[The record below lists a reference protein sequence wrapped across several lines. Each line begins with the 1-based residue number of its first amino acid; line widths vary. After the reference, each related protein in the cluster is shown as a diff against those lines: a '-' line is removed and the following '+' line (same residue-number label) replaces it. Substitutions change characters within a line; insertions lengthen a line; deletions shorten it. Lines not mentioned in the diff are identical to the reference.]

1 MKRQRIVAAW
11 LACIM
16 AAFVLPFAA
25 LAEGGGIAISLS
37 GGNDTLATGDYL
49 SVNVKFDEAV
59 ASFGGAEFN
68 VDYDSTA
75 LKFVSYT
82 ALLGSAA
89 DEDTAESGSG
99 TGMLNYG
106 GVKDGKV
113 KILLVNAGIISG
125 GDVSIAA
132 NTVIGNIVFK
142 VIGQNTTGTSYK
154 TSYKIASEGFSAIA
168 AEKTGETE
176 TTLTP
181 AGSTFTPT
189 TVTVSDS
196 VTYPT
201 DGAPTV
207 YCITSEANGVVT
219 LSLKASIADLQRLN
233 MQLTLNGYTDI
244 AAASDCPFTVS
255 IDGGSVTISHNAAP
269 NTDGVD
275 MRSGVAVLTMK
286 KSGASQS
293 ITPAPKAIATKD
305 ANGALSPITKPKV
318 TDDPLGGR
326 MLGDVNNDGEVTSA
340 DALAILKHS
349 VGMEKLKGVDLLV
362 ADINGDGDVTS
373 ADALLALKRSVGML
387 DENYK
392 EK

>member
-16 AAFVLPFAA
+16 AAFVLPLAA
-25 LAEGGGIAISLS
+25 LAEGGDIAISLS
-37 GGNDTLATGDYL
+37 GGNAELAVGDYL
-49 SVNVKFDEAV
+49 SVNVKFDAAV

-68 VDYDSTA
+68 VEYDSTV
-75 LKFVSYT
+75 LEFVSYT
-82 ALLGSAA
+82 ALLGSTA

-125 GDVSIAA
+125 GDTSIAA

-154 TSYKIASEGFSAIA
+154 IASEGFSAIA

-176 TTLTP
+176 TALTP
-181 AGSTFTPT
+181 AGSTFTET

-201 DGAPTV
+201 AGAPTI
-207 YCITSEANGVVT
+207 YCLTSEKDGAVT
-219 LSLKASIADLQRLN
+219 LSLKANIADLQRLD
-233 MQLTLNGYTDI
+233 MQLTLDGYTGI
-244 AAASDCPFTVS
+244 AKVEGCSLNVTVS
-255 IDGGSVTISHNAAP
+255 NNVATITYDAQNGS
-269 NTDGVD
+269 GVD

-293 ITPAPKAIATKD
+293 ITSAPKAIATKD
-305 ANGALSPITKPKV
+305 ANGALSPITQPTV

-326 MLGDVNNDGEVTSA
+326 MLGDVD
-340 DALAILKHS
+340 
-349 VGMEKLKGVDLLV
+349 
-362 ADINGDGDVTS
+362 GDGNITLRDAMFIFQAKANKRTLSGVS
-373 ADALLALKRSVGML
+373 ALCADTDKDGKITLRDAMFILQYKANKR
-387 DENYK
+387 DADFNIK
-392 EK
+392 

>member
-1 MKRQRIVAAW
+1 
-11 LACIM
+11 M

-37 GGNDTLATGDYL
+37 GGNAALAVGDYL
-49 SVNVKFDEAV
+49 SVNVKFDAAV

-142 VIGQNTTGTSYK
+142 VIGQNTTG

-255 IDGGSVTISHNAAP
+255 IDGGSVTISRNAAP

-293 ITPAPKAIATKD
+293 ITSAPKAIATKD
-305 ANGALSPITKPKV
+305 ANGALSPITKPTV
-318 TDDPLGGR
+318 TDDPYGGYEY
-326 MLGDVNNDGEVTSA
+326 GDVN
-340 DALAILKHS
+340 
-349 VGMEKLKGVDLLV
+349 
-362 ADINGDGDVTS
+362 GDGRIDVTDAS
-373 ADALLALKRSVGML
+373 LILQHIAKLITLTPEQIARADVAYNNSIDVTDATLILMYIAKFDVKFGVQ
-387 DENYK
+387 
-392 EK
+392 

>member
-25 LAEGGGIAISLS
+25 LAEGGDIAISLS
-37 GGNDTLATGDYL
+37 GGNAALAVGDYL
-49 SVNVKFDEAV
+49 SVNVKFDAAV

-68 VDYDSTA
+68 VEYDSTV
-75 LKFVSYT
+75 LEFVSYT

-125 GDVSIAA
+125 GDTSIAA
-132 NTVIGNIVFK
+132 NTAIGNIVFK
-142 VIGQNTTGTSYK
+142 VIGQNTTG

-176 TTLTP
+176 TALTP
-181 AGSTFTPT
+181 AGSTFTET

-201 DGAPTV
+201 ENAPTV
-207 YCITSEANGVVT
+207 YCITSEANGVVS
-219 LSLKASIADLQRLN
+219 LSLKASIADLQRLD
-233 MQLTLNGYTDI
+233 MQLTLTGYENIT
-244 AAASDCPFTVS
+244 AVADCPLNVTVS
-255 IDGGSVTISHNAAP
+255 NNVATITYDAQNGS
-269 NTDGVD
+269 GVD

-293 ITPAPKAIATKD
+293 ITSAPKAIATKD
-305 ANGALSPITKPKV
+305 ANGALSPITKPIV

-326 MLGDVNNDGEVTSA
+326 MLGDVD
-340 DALAILKHS
+340 
-349 VGMEKLKGVDLLV
+349 
-362 ADINGDGDVTS
+362 GDGNITLRDAMFIFQAKANKRTLSGVS
-373 ADALLALKRSVGML
+373 ALCADTDKDGKITLRDAMFILQYKANKRNA
-387 DENYK
+387 DFNIK
-392 EK
+392 

>member
-11 LACIM
+11 LVCIM

-25 LAEGGGIAISLS
+25 LAEGGDIAISLS
-37 GGNDTLATGDYL
+37 GGNAALAVGDYL
-49 SVNVKFDEAV
+49 SVNVKFDAAV

-68 VDYDSTA
+68 VEYDSTV
-75 LKFVSYT
+75 LEFVSYT
-82 ALLGSAA
+82 ALLGSEA

-125 GDVSIAA
+125 GDTSIAA

-154 TSYKIASEGFSAIA
+154 IASEGFSAIA

-176 TTLTP
+176 TALTP
-181 AGSTFTPT
+181 AGSTFTET

-201 DGAPTV
+201 ENAPTV
-207 YCITSEANGVVT
+207 YCITSEANGVVS
-219 LSLKASIADLQRLN
+219 LSLKASIADLQRLD
-233 MQLTLNGYTDI
+233 MQLTLTGYENIT
-244 AAASDCPFTVS
+244 AVADCPLNVTVS
-255 IDGGSVTISHNAAP
+255 NNVATITYDAQNGS
-269 NTDGVD
+269 GVD

-305 ANGALSPITKPKV
+305 ANGALSPITQPTV

-326 MLGDVNNDGEVTSA
+326 MLGDVD
-340 DALAILKHS
+340 
-349 VGMEKLKGVDLLV
+349 
-362 ADINGDGDVTS
+362 GDGNITLRDAMFIFQAKANKRTLSGVS
-373 ADALLALKRSVGML
+373 ALCADTDKDGKITLRDAMFILQYKANKR
-387 DENYK
+387 DADFNIK
-392 EK
+392 

>member
-11 LACIM
+11 LVCIM

-25 LAEGGGIAISLS
+25 LAEGGDIAISLS
-37 GGNDTLATGDYL
+37 GGNAALAVGDYL
-49 SVNVKFDEAV
+49 SVNVKFDAAV

-68 VDYDSTA
+68 VEYDSTV
-75 LKFVSYT
+75 LEFVSYT
-82 ALLGSAA
+82 ALLGSEA

-125 GDVSIAA
+125 GDTSIAA

-154 TSYKIASEGFSAIA
+154 IASEGFSTIA

-176 TTLTP
+176 TALTP
-181 AGSTFTPT
+181 AGSTFTET

-201 DGAPTV
+201 ENAPTV
-207 YCITSEANGVVT
+207 YCITSEANGVVS
-219 LSLKASIADLQRLN
+219 LSLKASIADLQRLD
-233 MQLTLNGYTDI
+233 MQLTLTGYENIT
-244 AAASDCPFTVS
+244 AVADCPLNVTVS
-255 IDGGSVTISHNAAP
+255 NNVATITYDAQNGS
-269 NTDGVD
+269 GVD

-293 ITPAPKAIATKD
+293 ITSAPKAIATKD
-305 ANGALSPITKPKV
+305 ANGALSPITQPTV

-326 MLGDVNNDGEVTSA
+326 MLGDVD
-340 DALAILKHS
+340 
-349 VGMEKLKGVDLLV
+349 
-362 ADINGDGDVTS
+362 GDGNITLRDAMFIFQAKANKRTLSGVS
-373 ADALLALKRSVGML
+373 ALCADTDKDGKITLRDAMFILQYKANKR
-387 DENYK
+387 DADFNIK
-392 EK
+392 

>member
-1 MKRQRIVAAW
+1 
-11 LACIM
+11 M

-25 LAEGGGIAISLS
+25 LAEGGDIAISLS
-37 GGNDTLATGDYL
+37 GGNAELAVGDYL
-49 SVNVKFDEAV
+49 SVNVKFDAAV

-68 VDYDSTA
+68 VEYDSA
-75 LKFVSYT
+75 KLEFVSYT
-82 ALLGSAA
+82 PLIGSAA

-125 GDVSIAA
+125 GDTSIAA
-132 NTVIGNIVFK
+132 KTVIGNIVFK

-154 TSYKIASEGFSAIA
+154 IASEEFSAIA

-176 TTLTP
+176 TALIP
-181 AGSTFTPT
+181 ADSTFTPT

-207 YCITSEANGVVT
+207 YCITSEVNGAVT
-219 LSLKASIADLQRLN
+219 LSLKANIADLQRLD

-255 IDGGSVTISHNAAP
+255 IDGDGVTISHNAAP

-293 ITPAPKAIATKD
+293 ITSAPKAIATKD
-305 ANGALSPITKPKV
+305 ANGALSPITKPNV
-318 TDDPLGGR
+318 TDDPYGGYEY
-326 MLGDVNNDGEVTSA
+326 GDVN
-340 DALAILKHS
+340 
-349 VGMEKLKGVDLLV
+349 
-362 ADINGDGDVTS
+362 GDGRIDVTDAS
-373 ADALLALKRSVGML
+373 LILQHIAKLITLTPEQIARADVAYNNSIDVTDATLILMYIAKFDVKFGVQ
-387 DENYK
+387 
-392 EK
+392 

>member
-25 LAEGGGIAISLS
+25 LAEGGDIAISLS
-37 GGNDTLATGDYL
+37 GGNAELAVGDYL
-49 SVNVKFDEAV
+49 SVNVKFDAAV

-68 VDYDSTA
+68 VEYDSTV
-75 LKFVSYT
+75 LEFVSYT

-154 TSYKIASEGFSAIA
+154 IASEGFSAIA

-181 AGSTFTPT
+181 AGSTFTET

-201 DGAPTV
+201 ENAPTV

-219 LSLKASIADLQRLN
+219 ISLKANIADLQRLN
-233 MQLTLNGYTDI
+233 MQLTLDGYTDI

-293 ITPAPKAIATKD
+293 IISEPKAIATKD
-305 ANGALSPITKPKV
+305 ANGALSPITKPTV
-318 TDDPLGGR
+318 TDDPYGGYA
-326 MLGDVNNDGEVTSA
+326 LGDVNGDGKINTL
-340 DALAILKHS
+340 DAMMTLRAAVGIESLDAIQTIR
-349 VGMEKLKGVDLLV
+349 
-362 ADINGDGDVTS
+362 ADIDANGKINTM
-373 ADALLALKRSVGML
+373 DAMMILRRAVGLL

-392 EK
+392 NIY

>member
-11 LACIM
+11 LVCIM

-25 LAEGGGIAISLS
+25 LGEGGDIAISLS
-37 GGNDTLATGDYL
+37 GGNAALAVGDYL
-49 SVNVKFDEAV
+49 SVNVKFDAAV

-68 VDYDSTA
+68 VEYDSTV
-75 LKFVSYT
+75 LEFVSYT
-82 ALLGSAA
+82 ALLGSEA

-125 GDVSIAA
+125 GDTSIAA

-154 TSYKIASEGFSAIA
+154 IASEGFSAIA

-176 TTLTP
+176 TALTP
-181 AGSTFTPT
+181 AGSTFTET

-201 DGAPTV
+201 ENAPTV
-207 YCITSEANGVVT
+207 YCITSEANGVVS
-219 LSLKASIADLQRLN
+219 LSLKASIADLQRLD
-233 MQLTLNGYTDI
+233 MQLTLTGYENIT
-244 AAASDCPFTVS
+244 AVADCPLNVTVS
-255 IDGGSVTISHNAAP
+255 NNVATITYDAQNGS
-269 NTDGVD
+269 GVD

-293 ITPAPKAIATKD
+293 ITSAPKAIATKD
-305 ANGALSPITKPKV
+305 ANGALSPITQPTV

-326 MLGDVNNDGEVTSA
+326 MLGDVD
-340 DALAILKHS
+340 
-349 VGMEKLKGVDLLV
+349 
-362 ADINGDGDVTS
+362 GDGNITLRDAMFIFQAKANKRTLSGVS
-373 ADALLALKRSVGML
+373 ALCADTDKDGKITLRDAMFILQYKANKR
-387 DENYK
+387 DADFNIK
-392 EK
+392 

>member
-37 GGNDTLATGDYL
+37 GGNAALANGDYL
-49 SVNVKFDEAV
+49 SVNVKFDAAV

-68 VDYDSTA
+68 VEYDSTV
-75 LKFVSYT
+75 LEFVSYT

-142 VIGQNTTGTSYK
+142 VIGQNTTGK
-154 TSYKIASEGFSAIA
+154 SYKIASEGFSAIA

-255 IDGGSVTISHNAAP
+255 IDGGSVTISRNAAP

-286 KSGASQS
+286 KSGESQS
-293 ITPAPKAIATKD
+293 ITSEPKAIATKD
-305 ANGALSPITKPKV
+305 ANGALSPITKPIV
-318 TDDPLGGR
+318 TDDPYGGYA
-326 MLGDVNNDGEVTSA
+326 LGDVNGDGSINVL
-340 DALAILKHS
+340 DAILLLQYCAGMSAAQLDDVQLARADVAYDGS
-349 VGMEKLKGVDLLV
+349 VNVLDAILMLRYCAGM
-362 ADINGDGDVTS
+362 
-373 ADALLALKRSVGML
+373 SVKFGIQ
-387 DENYK
+387 
-392 EK
+392 

>member
-25 LAEGGGIAISLS
+25 LAEGGDIAISLS
-37 GGNDTLATGDYL
+37 GGNAALANGDYL
-49 SVNVKFDEAV
+49 SVNVKFDAAV

-68 VDYDSTA
+68 VEYDSTV
-75 LKFVSYT
+75 LEFVSYT

-125 GDVSIAA
+125 GDTSIAA

-142 VIGQNTTGTSYK
+142 VIGQNTTG

-201 DGAPTV
+201 AGAPTV
-207 YCITSEANGVVT
+207 YCLTSEKDGTVT

-255 IDGGSVTISHNAAP
+255 IDGGSVTISRNAAP

-293 ITPAPKAIATKD
+293 IISEPKAIATKD
-305 ANGALSPITKPKV
+305 ANGALSPITKPNV
-318 TDDPLGGR
+318 TDDPYGGYEY
-326 MLGDVNNDGEVTSA
+326 GDVN
-340 DALAILKHS
+340 
-349 VGMEKLKGVDLLV
+349 
-362 ADINGDGDVTS
+362 GDGRIDVTDAS
-373 ADALLALKRSVGML
+373 LILQHIAKLITLTPEQIARADVAYNNSIDVTDATLILMYIAKFDVKFGVQ
-387 DENYK
+387 
-392 EK
+392 

>member
-1 MKRQRIVAAW
+1 
-11 LACIM
+11 M

-49 SVNVKFDEAV
+49 SVNVKFDAAV

-68 VDYDSTA
+68 VEYDSA
-75 LKFVSYT
+75 KLEFVSYT
-82 ALLGSAA
+82 PLIGSAA

-125 GDVSIAA
+125 GDTSIAA

-142 VIGQNTTGTSYK
+142 VIGQNTTG

-201 DGAPTV
+201 ENAPTV

-219 LSLKASIADLQRLN
+219 LSLKASIADLQRLD

-244 AAASDCPFTVS
+244 TAVTDCPLNVTVNNN
-255 IDGGSVTISHNAAP
+255 VATITYNAP
-269 NTDGVD
+269 NGSGMD
-275 MRSGVAVLTMK
+275 MTQGVAVLTMT
-286 KSGASQS
+286 KSGDSQGIASDPKS
-293 ITPAPKAIATKD
+293 IASKD
-305 ANGALSPITKPKV
+305 ANGALSPITQPTV

-326 MLGDVNNDGEVTSA
+326 MLGDVD
-340 DALAILKHS
+340 
-349 VGMEKLKGVDLLV
+349 
-362 ADINGDGDVTS
+362 GDGNITLRDAMFIFQYKANKRTLSGVS
-373 ADALLALKRSVGML
+373 ALCADTDKDGKITLRDAMFILQYKANKR
-387 DENYK
+387 DADFNIK
-392 EK
+392 

>member
-154 TSYKIASEGFSAIA
+154 IASKGFSAIA

-255 IDGGSVTISHNAAP
+255 IDGGSVTISRNAAP

-293 ITPAPKAIATKD
+293 IISEPKAIATKD
-305 ANGALSPITKPKV
+305 ANGALSPITKPIV
-318 TDDPLGGR
+318 IDDPYGGYA
-326 MLGDVNNDGEVTSA
+326 LGDVN
-340 DALAILKHS
+340 
-349 VGMEKLKGVDLLV
+349 
-362 ADINGDGDVTS
+362 GDGKIN
-373 ADALLALKRSVGML
+373 AKDATLVMQYAIDLIELSDMQIARANVNKDNAINAKDATLILRYAIGLIDKF
-387 DENYK
+387 
-392 EK
+392 

>member
-25 LAEGGGIAISLS
+25 LAEGGDIAISLS
-37 GGNDTLATGDYL
+37 GGNAALAVGDYL
-49 SVNVKFDEAV
+49 SVNVKFDAAV

-68 VDYDSTA
+68 VEYDSA
-75 LKFVSYT
+75 KLEFVSYT
-82 ALLGSAA
+82 ALLGSEA

-125 GDVSIAA
+125 GDTSIAA

-154 TSYKIASEGFSAIA
+154 IASEGFIAIA

-176 TTLTP
+176 TALTP
-181 AGSTFTPT
+181 AGSTFTET

-201 DGAPTV
+201 ENAPTV
-207 YCITSEANGVVT
+207 YCTTSEASGVVT
-219 LSLKASIADLQRLN
+219 LSLKANIADLQRLD
-233 MQLTLNGYTDI
+233 MQLTLTGYENIT
-244 AAASDCPFTVS
+244 AVADCPLNVTVNNNVAK
-255 IDGGSVTISHNAAP
+255 ITYNAQNGS
-269 NTDGVD
+269 GVD

-293 ITPAPKAIATKD
+293 IISEPKAIATKD
-305 ANGALSPITKPKV
+305 ANGALSPITQPNV
-318 TDDPLGGR
+318 IDDPYGGYA
-326 MLGDVNNDGEVTSA
+326 LGDVNGDGKINTL
-340 DALAILKHS
+340 DAMLTLRTA
-349 VGMEKLKGVDLLV
+349 VGVVDLDASQKV
-362 ADINGDGDVTS
+362 RADIDGNNKINTM
-373 ADALLALKRSVGML
+373 DAMLILRRAVGLL

-392 EK
+392 SIFN

>member
-1 MKRQRIVAAW
+1 
-11 LACIM
+11 M

-154 TSYKIASEGFSAIA
+154 IASKGFSAIA

-219 LSLKASIADLQRLN
+219 LSLKASIADLQRLD
-233 MQLTLNGYTDI
+233 MQLTLTGYENIT
-244 AAASDCPFTVS
+244 AVADCPLNVTVNNN
-255 IDGGSVTISHNAAP
+255 VATITYNAP
-269 NTDGVD
+269 NGSGMD
-275 MRSGVAVLTMK
+275 MTQGVAVLTMT
-286 KSGASQS
+286 KSGDSQGIASDPKS
-293 ITPAPKAIATKD
+293 IASKD
-305 ANGALSPITKPKV
+305 ANGALSPITQPNV
-318 TDDPLGGR
+318 IDDPYGGYEY
-326 MLGDVNNDGEVTSA
+326 GDVNGDGSINVL
-340 DALAILKHS
+340 DAILLLQYCAGMSAAQLDDVQLARADVAYDGS
-349 VGMEKLKGVDLLV
+349 VNVLDAILMLRYCAGM
-362 ADINGDGDVTS
+362 
-373 ADALLALKRSVGML
+373 SVKFGIQ
-387 DENYK
+387 
-392 EK
+392 

>member
-25 LAEGGGIAISLS
+25 LAEGGDIAISLS
-37 GGNDTLATGDYL
+37 GGNAELANGDYL
-49 SVNVKFDEAV
+49 SVNVKFDAAV

-68 VDYDSTA
+68 VEYDSTV
-75 LKFVSYT
+75 LEFVSYT
-82 ALLGSAA
+82 ALLGSEA
-89 DEDTAESGSG
+89 DEGTAESGSG

-132 NTVIGNIVFK
+132 NTAIGNIVFK
-142 VIGQNTTGTSYK
+142 VIGDN
-154 TSYKIASEGFSAIA
+154 ASTANIGIDNASFSATT
-168 AEKTGETE
+168 AEDGAPA
-176 TTLTP
+176 LTP
-181 AGSTFTPT
+181 ANSTFTPT

-201 DGAPTV
+201 ENAPTV

-219 LSLKASIADLQRLN
+219 LSLKANIADLQRLN
-233 MQLTLNGYTDI
+233 MQLTLNGYADI
-244 AAASDCPFTVS
+244 QKAGDCPFKVDIS
-255 IDGGSVTISHNAAP
+255 GDSVTISHNAAP

-293 ITPAPKAIATKD
+293 IISEPKAIATKD
-305 ANGALSPITKPKV
+305 ASGALSPITQPTV
-318 TDDPLGGR
+318 TDDPYGGYA
-326 MLGDVNNDGEVTSA
+326 LGDVN
-340 DALAILKHS
+340 
-349 VGMEKLKGVDLLV
+349 
-362 ADINGDGDVTS
+362 GDGKIN
-373 ADALLALKRSVGML
+373 AKDATLVMQYAIDLIELSDMQIARANVNKDNAINAKDATLILRYAIGLIDKF
-387 DENYK
+387 
-392 EK
+392 

>member
-25 LAEGGGIAISLS
+25 LAEGGDIAIKLDS
-37 GGNDTLATGDYL
+37 GNAALANGDYL
-49 SVNVKFDEAV
+49 SVNVKFDAAV

-68 VDYDSTA
+68 VEYDSTV
-75 LKFVSYT
+75 LEFVSYT
-82 ALLGSAA
+82 ALLGSEA

-125 GDVSIAA
+125 GDTSIAA

-154 TSYKIASEGFSAIA
+154 IASEGFSAIA

-176 TTLTP
+176 TALTP

-189 TVTVSDS
+189 TVTVSGS

-201 DGAPTV
+201 ENAPTV
-207 YCITSEANGVVT
+207 YCITSEANGVVS
-219 LSLKASIADLQRLN
+219 LSLKASIADLQRLD
-233 MQLTLNGYTDI
+233 MQLTLTGYENIT
-244 AAASDCPFTVS
+244 AVADCPLTVNV
-255 IDGGSVTISHNAAP
+255 GGNTATITYNAQ
-269 NTDGVD
+269 NGSGVD

-293 ITPAPKAIATKD
+293 IISEPKAIATKD
-305 ANGALSPITKPKV
+305 ANGALSPITQPNV
-318 TDDPLGGR
+318 TDDPYGGYA
-326 MLGDVNNDGEVTSA
+326 LGDVN
-340 DALAILKHS
+340 
-349 VGMEKLKGVDLLV
+349 
-362 ADINGDGDVTS
+362 GDGKIN
-373 ADALLALKRSVGML
+373 AKDATLVMQYAIDLIELSDMQIARANVNKDNAINAKDATLILRYAIGLIDKF
-387 DENYK
+387 
-392 EK
+392 